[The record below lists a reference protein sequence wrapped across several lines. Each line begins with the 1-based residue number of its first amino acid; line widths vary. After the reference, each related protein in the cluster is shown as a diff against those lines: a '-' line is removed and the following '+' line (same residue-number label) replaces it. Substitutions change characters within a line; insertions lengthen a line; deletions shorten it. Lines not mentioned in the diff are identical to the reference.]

1 MKIVTTD
8 QMIQMER
15 QCEARGIP
23 TSLLMENAGMSIARH
38 TIRLL
43 GSPAGRHMLILVG
56 PGNNGGDGLVA
67 ARHLHDW
74 GARVDV
80 YLPRARKGNDTNL
93 EIVVARGIPVTLASD
108 DKEYVRLG
116 GMLETCDVVVDS
128 IFGTGKLR
136 PLEGTFKDV
145 LLKIRCAKESRPDI
159 RIIAVDLPS
168 GVDSDSGEA
177 DPACLASDLT
187 ITLGYPKVGLFA
199 FPGSALA
206 NELVVA
212 DIGIPADLGD
222 GIESELI
229 TRQMVHTMLPS
240 RPGNAN
246 KGTFGRV
253 LVCAGSLN
261 YIGAAHLACEGAM
274 RVGAGLVT
282 LAVAR
287 SLQPVLAS
295 KLTEVT
301 YAPLPEATPGYI
313 GGGAAKAVH
322 ERLADCDVLLM
333 GCGLS
338 QHPEVLTFIS
348 ATLLDMPPSLSP
360 HIVLDA
366 DALNALSHTPQW
378 WRLFDKRAILTPHPG
393 EMARLGKTSV
403 EKINQDRL
411 AVSRQAARRWNK
423 TIVLKGAH
431 TVVSS
436 PEGGVRVSGVANP
449 GLASAGTGDVLA
461 GAIAGLLAQ
470 GMNHFDAATCGVYL
484 HGLAGDIVRRE
495 MGDAG
500 MVASDLLPALPVA
513 IKRVKDG

>member
-1 MKIVTTD
+1 VKIVTTD
-8 QMIQMER
+8 QMIKMER
-15 QCEARGIP
+15 QCEARGIA
-23 TSLLMENAGMSIARH
+23 TSMLMENAGMAIARH
-38 TIRLL
+38 IVRLM
-43 GSPAGRHMLILVG
+43 GSPAGRHILMLVG

-74 GARVDV
+74 GALVDV
-80 YLPRARKGNDTNL
+80 YLPRARKGDDPNL
-93 EIVVARGIPVTLASD
+93 DVVVARGIPVTLASD
-108 DKEYVRLG
+108 DKDYVRLEG
-116 GMLETCDVVVDS
+116 ILGTCDTVVDS

-136 PLEGTFKDV
+136 SLEGIFKDI
-145 LLKIRCAKESRPDI
+145 LLKVRSARESRPDI

-168 GVDSDSGEA
+168 GVDSDSGDA
-177 DPACLASDLT
+177 DPACLSADLT
-187 ITLGYPKVGLFA
+187 ITLGYPKVGLFS
-199 FPGSALA
+199 FPGSAFA
-206 NELVVA
+206 GELVVA
-212 DIGIPADLGD
+212 DIGIPADMGD
-222 GIESELI
+222 SIDVELM
-229 TRQMVHTMLPS
+229 TRGMVRALLPA
-240 RPGNAN
+240 RPVNAN

-261 YIGAAHLACEGAM
+261 YIGAAYLACEGAM

-301 YAPLPEATPGYI
+301 YAPLPEATPGYV
-313 GGGAAKAVH
+313 GGGAARAVH

-348 ATLLDMPPSLSP
+348 STLLDMPPSLSP
-360 HIVLDA
+360 KIVLDA

-378 WRLFDKRAILTPHPG
+378 WRLFDKHVILTPHPG
-393 EMARLGKTSV
+393 EMARLSKTSV

-411 AVSRQAARRWNK
+411 SVSRQAARRWNK

-436 PEGGVRVSGVANP
+436 PEGGERVSGMANP

-470 GMNHFDAATCGVYL
+470 GMNHFNAATCGVYL
-484 HGLAGDIVRRE
+484 HALAGGIVRRE
-495 MGDAG
+495 LGDAG

-513 IKRVKDG
+513 IKRTKDG